1 MNTTRLAATISIAL
15 ALAACM
21 TSPPA
26 PTDTYYR
33 LRPGE
38 IPAAGVSQLPMSLHV
53 QRFTADGLLRERA
66 MLYSDDDGHRVLKQH
81 VYHYWL
87 DNPARLLHD
96 YWTAQLQG
104 SNPMQVGQSSA
115 TDYALHGRLRRM
127 ERLLS
132 PDRVDV
138 ALSLE
143 LSLRNNA
150 TGRNIVQRRYDVVE
164 PATSDR
170 VVDSVKA
177 YEAALQL
184 ILVQFIA
191 DVRATSSQA
200 VRDL

>member
-38 IPAAGVSQLPMSLHV
+38 IPAAGVSQLPMSLQV

-115 TDYALHGRLRRM
+115 TDYELHGRLRRM
-127 ERLLS
+127 ERLLVRRAS
-132 PDRVDV
+132 AP
-138 ALSLE
+138 AESLSQGW
-143 LSLRNNA
+143 RA
-150 TGRNIVQRRYDVVE
+150 ARRQRR
-164 PATSDR
+164 PSRSRQPRSDPW
-170 VVDSVKA
+170 
-177 YEAALQL
+177 
-184 ILVQFIA
+184 
-191 DVRATSSQA
+191 RA
-200 VRDL
+200 